1 MDQIPDFIICFS
13 LIVTEECSVKKKN
26 YFQTI
31 WTVFTREIIEIEIFF
46 GNILEE
52 EERYSRVG
60 FFVPFFG
67 FGYFED
73 S

>member
-1 MDQIPDFIICFS
+1 MFS
-13 LIVTEECSVKKKN
+13 KKKN